1 MSQVFRALLVLTA
14 LGAAFGFAQAAVSAG
29 RTAPSYA
36 DTTDRLTRLVPLPP
50 GASIRLEVTI
60 GQVQV
65 SAWDRPDV
73 SVAILRRAPDASALD
88 RIPVDIE
95 TTAEAVV
102 IRAVQTGNGR
112 DAAVRSDV
120 VLRVPAAARITALD
134 VFEGDVE
141 LSGLSAGC
149 AARVERGDITAR
161 DLTGSVRL
169 ETAIG
174 AIRLE
179 RATLSRD
186 GMLRLRTFNGDVE
199 VALAA
204 APEHARILAL
214 SMGGAITSDIPLT
227 RRERWGPRWA
237 EATIGDGQ
245 PVLSVDVVNGD
256 IAIRVAQ

>member
-1 MSQVFRALLVLTA
+1 MSQVFRALLLLTA
-14 LGAAFGFAQAAVSAG
+14 AAPAF
-29 RTAPSYA
+29 A

-50 GASIRLEVTI
+50 GASISLRVTI

-65 SAWDRPDV
+65 SAWDRSDV
-73 SVAILRRAPDASALD
+73 SVEIVRRVPDRSALD
-88 RIPVDIE
+88 RIPVDVRA
-95 TTAEAVV
+95 TDEALV
-102 IRAVQTGNGR
+102 IRVIQADDGR
-112 DAAVRSDV
+112 DAALRSDV
-120 VLRVPAAARITALD
+120 VLRVPAAARIAELEL
-134 VFEGDVE
+134 FEGDVE

-161 DLTGSVRL
+161 DVSGTVRL

-186 GMLRLRTFNGDVE
+186 GLLRLRTFNGDVD
-199 VALAA
+199 VAFAA
-204 APEHARILAL
+204 VPDHARILAL

-245 PVLSVDVVNGD
+245 PMLSVDVVNGD
-256 IAIRVAQ
+256 IAIRVPR